1 MEKDPFEGLFVDK
14 EEKFFQMLYSIN
26 NYCLNMNIIS
36 QMRSKILELSNFQN
50 TEQVEERFAERI
62 LKLKVLS
69 KVIPA
74 SEHES

>member
-1 MEKDPFEGLFVDK
+1 
-14 EEKFFQMLYSIN
+14 
-26 NYCLNMNIIS
+26 MNIIS